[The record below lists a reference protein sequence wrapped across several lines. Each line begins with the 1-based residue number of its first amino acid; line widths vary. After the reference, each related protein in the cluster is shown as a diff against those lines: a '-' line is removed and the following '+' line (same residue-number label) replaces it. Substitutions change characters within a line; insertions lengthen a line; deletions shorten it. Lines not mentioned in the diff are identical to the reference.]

1 MSFFIIFFSSFQCF
15 DKFLKAKGKD
25 QVGKLGFLELFWT
38 ETCLK
43 SFSMALTVSI
53 REGKKEQINL
63 IDNKYKTKRALMV
76 ADRNQSKFESD

>member
-1 MSFFIIFFSSFQCF
+1 
-15 DKFLKAKGKD
+15 LKAEGKD

-43 SFSMALTVSI
+43 SLSMALTVSI

-63 IDNKYKTKRALMV
+63 IYNKYKTKSALMV
-76 ADRNQSKFESD
+76 ADRNQSKLESD

>member
-1 MSFFIIFFSSFQCF
+1 M
-15 DKFLKAKGKD
+15 KAEGKD

-43 SFSMALTVSI
+43 SLSMALTVSI

-63 IDNKYKTKRALMV
+63 IYNKYKNKECFNGGGQKPIQIGVRLIL
-76 ADRNQSKFESD
+76 NQIWPYL